1 MNNKYL
7 KAINESLELNHL
19 QNEKNTLMIQL
30 MRDNLI
36 LEIKNLQYQLQEVE
50 DILSNQEKV
59 NERYKDAKSNQ
70 SINITGNEVV
80 NFQTSQDINAQ
91 KVVTASKIDTVN
103 L

>member
-30 MRDNLI
+30 VKDNLI

-50 DILSNQEKV
+50 DILANQERV
-59 NERYKDAKSNQ
+59 NERYKNTKSNQ

-80 NFQTSQDINAQ
+80 NFQTSQDINAE

>member
-19 QNEKNTLMIQL
+19 QNEKNTLMLQL
-30 MRDNLI
+30 LRDNI
-36 LEIKNLQYQLQEVE
+36 VLEIKNLQHQLQEVE
-50 DILSNQEKV
+50 AQLVNQERV
-59 NERYKDAKSNQ
+59 NERYKDVKTNQ

-80 NFQTSQDINAQ
+80 NFQTSQDINAE

>member
-30 MRDNLI
+30 VKDNLI

-50 DILSNQEKV
+50 DILSNQERV

>member
-1 MNNKYL
+1 MNSKYL

-19 QNEKNTLMIQL
+19 QNEKNTLMLQL
-30 MRDNLI
+30 LRDNI
-36 LEIKNLQYQLQEVE
+36 VLEIKNLQHQLQEVE
-50 DILSNQEKV
+50 AQLVNQERV
-59 NERYKDAKSNQ
+59 NERYKDVKTNQ

-80 NFQTSQDINAQ
+80 NFQTSQDINAE